1 MKITLPLP
9 DRLTSHFIVPVKRVP
24 FDIESFVPWRVGRP
38 YRRAVS
44 AALGSPLLTVTHHRT
59 PWRPAG
65 VTLAV
70 EERQLLRRAQQHVM
84 ITTTAPPH
92 ALPTS
97 VQVARAAARAVAQEC
112 EGLVIDPLTGIT
124 LLTCDERH
132 TDGPTASSRPHNSS
146 FRSSASGSPSGS
158 VGRRRRDEPTT
169 FRGPGTPANS
179 RAAGEPAGLPTAD
192 EPASFRTA
200 GESAGFRTAG
210 EPLGLRAGSEPP
222 GLRAGGEPP
231 GLRVAGESPG
241 FRSAGEPPSFRL
253 ADDWLGWDVQVHG
266 DATCPPWDPA
276 DTGACDCLRVTS
288 RGLSRFALP
297 EITLDGAACAH
308 SLCATRLLRRVANHL
323 LTDHLTFVTTHPDAT
338 ERVIDDH
345 QRIAASPGHG
355 GSPFTVHLTPCDAD
369 PTGHGR
375 SGRIG
380 GIGRL
385 KVGPSPGAGQVAYL
399 QADPPPGM
407 GRHAYLQG
415 GPPPG
420 MGQVAHFQ
428 AGPPP
433 AMGRHASPKA
443 GPPPGTAL
451 VTHLKVGPPSDFTGS
466 LNDWL
471 CATQRTAHD
480 VPMVIGCD
488 LTDASPALVA

>member
-9 DRLTSHFIVPVKRVP
+9 DRLTSHFVVPVERTP
-24 FDIESFVPWRVGRP
+24 FDIESFMPWRVGRP
-38 YRRAVS
+38 YRRGVS

-70 EERQLLRRAQQHVM
+70 EERHLLRRAQQHVV
-84 ITTTAPPH
+84 ISSTAPPH

-112 EGLVIDPLTGIT
+112 GGLVIDPLTGIT
-124 LLTCDERH
+124 LLTCER
-132 TDGPTASSRPHNSS
+132 DADNPTVSSRA
-146 FRSSASGSPSGS
+146 SAGGPSG
-158 VGRRRRDEPTT
+158 V
-169 FRGPGTPANS
+169 
-179 RAAGEPAGLPTAD
+179 RAAGGPP
-192 EPASFRTA
+192 SVRTA
-200 GESAGFRTAG
+200 GESSGF
-210 EPLGLRAGSEPP
+210 
-222 GLRAGGEPP
+222 RAGGEPS
-231 GLRVAGESPG
+231 G
-241 FRSAGEPPSFRL
+241 FRL

-323 LTDHLTFVTTHPDAT
+323 LTDHLTFVATHPDAT

-345 QRIAASPGHG
+345 QRIAASAGHG
-355 GSPFTVHLTPCDAD
+355 SSPFTVHLTPCAAD
-369 PTGHGR
+369 PSGHGR
-375 SGRIG
+375 IGR
-380 GIGRL
+380 IGRL
-385 KVGPSPGAGQVAYL
+385 KVGPPPGAGQVAYL
-399 QADPPPGM
+399 KA
-407 GRHAYLQG
+407 

-420 MGQVAHFQ
+420 VSQVAYLKADSPLGVGHV
-428 AGPPP
+428 AHLKADSAP
-433 AMGRHASPKA
+433 AMGQTASPKA

-471 CATQRTAHD
+471 CATQRTTHD
-480 VPMVIGCD
+480 VPMVISCD
-488 LTDASPALVA
+488 LTDRSSALVA